1 MNCHNAYPATA
12 DCENAHAT
20 RDAVRLEP
28 AENRRQ
34 LYLLSFLLTAD
45 RAKAEQCFVAG
56 LDETAGDGTAFREWA
71 HAWARRTVINNALR
85 FIAPHPDKGGRSA
98 GSRGSGW
105 R

>member
-12 DCENAHAT
+12 DCENAHVT
-20 RDAVRLEP
+20 RDAVRREP
-28 AENRRQ
+28 AEDRSE

-56 LDETAGDGTAFREWA
+56 LDETAEDGTAFREWA

-85 FIAPHPDKGGRSA
+85 FIAPHPDKECQGA
-98 GSRGSGW
+98 GSRGS